1 VQPLALDPL
10 GNQHRLEQAS
20 IVRQGIGL
28 HAHQRSES
36 QPLTTC
42 ERFDAVRRDQL
53 AAVGTAVCRGS

>member
-1 VQPLALDPL
+1 
-10 GNQHRLEQAS
+10 
-20 IVRQGIGL
+20 L